1 MIHESVLRPV
11 INSLLWA
18 QKQQDPNKIQEMVR
32 QCVQY
37 LEHLQCDDI
46 DLYKELQKGEI
57 PSFSMLY
64 HALQRDERIEV
75 QSSLRFGIESEINQI
90 EVAVQEHPE
99 QDAPEDIAE
108 DSVTTDRTTAV
119 EEQQD
124 EFSVPPVQEKTVQ
137 EQKEEPQISEQER
150 EILRLRKRIAV
161 ALSKKTSKKQ
171 EKEHNIIKSVA
182 FWTDSFG
189 KKPLDSL
196 DFISAEI
203 LEQFSEKGIV
213 TIADLL
219 LFPPLD
225 FQRYAQ
231 STLSPTMPDGQ
242 YIIRGQIVHKCIR
255 YSPHMDRWEV
265 ILAQNGH
272 RATIFWNEE
281 PRGWS
286 VWTVGESIG
295 FVGEVE
301 IEDDIRV
308 FGAEPLGLHGKGS
321 GLMAEYGLIDEQTHR
336 NLIAKILVDYGS
348 AIQDPLP
355 NDILDAS
362 KQMSFSDAL
371 RDAHFPANREFRGRQ
386 RLAFDEVFSYLL
398 CNRLRDKKEA
408 LRGHPHQLM
417 HEGIAQLG
425 RVRNIFL
432 NDDQEIIFSKIRRE
446 LSSDQPMK
454 HILQG
459 DVGSG
464 KILIAFFCASLI
476 AATGKTVFYIASSE
490 HDAERRFLSAETLFS
505 EIGVK
510 AQLVP
515 HDLSKAQQDALE
527 RNELQ
532 VIFGTEQLLSP
543 DNQQRVSFVIIEEL
557 EEEVA
562 LAKMAKV
569 FPKKKIMPDILFFSP
584 FPLPLN
590 SLEKY
595 FSDMSLSVLNSPNVR
610 HPKTLICT
618 AEQRTDVYGAVAQ
631 QLEQG
636 RQAYIVLPRQKEK
649 DLISLADAL
658 NMAGKVREAFL
669 PTARIG
675 VYSTEMSRIDRMRV
689 FEDFQHKRI
698 DVLFCTAH
706 IEDVPAVR
714 NVSCVVLEYAD
725 KNTFMR
731 VHRLRG
737 LILGSYYDASCYL
750 MLSPQTSPEKLEEMK
765 QIAHQNNGF
774 SLCEQGNVP
783 EIDYRWVEGEAELRI
798 QARKLANMLNY
809 ADVLRGRWP
818 LLLQHMEGLWP
829 QKTINTQ
836 IASKKSKHRRIRK
849 KRR

>member
-18 QKQQDPNKIQEMVR
+18 QKQQDPDKVQEIVR
-32 QCVQY
+32 ECTQY
-37 LEHLQCDDI
+37 LELLKCDHT
-46 DLYKELQKGEI
+46 DLYQELKQGEI
-57 PSFSMLY
+57 PSFSVLY
-64 HALQRDERIEV
+64 HALQGDERIEI
-75 QSSLRFGIESEINQI
+75 QSVLRFNIESEINQ
-90 EVAVQEHPE
+90 EEASYVEHPE
-99 QDAPEDIAE
+99 EEVLAEGMDDSLVIVEDERAEAPSLLVVQETIE
-108 DSVTTDRTTAV
+108 SPQLSE
-119 EEQQD
+119 EEQ
-124 EFSVPPVQEKTVQ
+124 
-137 EQKEEPQISEQER
+137 
-150 EILRLRKRIAV
+150 EIVRLRKRIKS
-161 ALSKKTSKKQ
+161 ALSKKTVKKQ
-171 EKEHNIIKSVA
+171 EKEQFSPKIVS

-189 KKPLDSL
+189 KKPL
-196 DFISAEI
+196 AE
-203 LEQFSEKGIV
+203 LGFVSTETQELLSEKGIQ

-242 YIIRGQIVHKCIR
+242 YIVRGQVVRKCIR
-255 YSPHMDRWEV
+255 FSPHMDRWE
-265 ILAQNGH
+265 IIISQNGH
-272 RATIFWNEE
+272 NATIFWNEE
-281 PRGWS
+281 PRGWPL
-286 VWTVGESIG
+286 WTLGDSIG

-321 GLMAEYGLIDEQTHR
+321 GLMAEYGVMDEQIHR
-336 NLIAKILVDYGS
+336 NLVAKILVEYCD

-362 KQMSFSDAL
+362 KLMSFSDAL

-398 CNRLRDKKEA
+398 CNRLEDKKEV
-408 LRGHPHQLM
+408 LRGYNHQVL
-417 HEGIAQLG
+417 HEGIAQIG

-446 LSSDQPMK
+446 LCSDQPMK
-454 HILQG
+454 HLLQG

-476 AATGKTVFYIASSE
+476 AGTGKTVFYIASSE
-490 HDAERRFLSAETLFS
+490 HDAERRYLSAETLFS

-543 DNQQRVSFVIIEEL
+543 ENQQRVSFVIIEEL
-557 EEEVA
+557 DEEIA

-569 FPKKKIMPDILFFSP
+569 LPKKKIMPDILLFSP

-595 FSDMSLSVLNSPNVR
+595 FSDMSLSVLNPPNVR
-610 HPKTLICT
+610 HPKTLICS
-618 AEQRTDVYGAVAQ
+618 AEQRTEVYGAVAK

-658 NMAGKVREAFL
+658 NMAAKVREAFL

-675 VYSTEMSRIDRMRV
+675 VYSTEMSRIDRIRV

-725 KNTFMR
+725 KNSLMR

-737 LILGSYYDASCYL
+737 LILGSYYDAICYL
-750 MLSPQTSPEKLEEMK
+750 MLSPQTSPEKLEEIR

-774 SLCEQGNVP
+774 ALCEQGNVP
-783 EIDYRWVEGEAELRI
+783 EIDYRWVEGEADLRLL
-798 QARKLANMLNY
+798 ARKLVNRLQQSE
-809 ADVLRGRWP
+809 VLRGRWP
-818 LLLQHMEGLWP
+818 LLLHHMEGLWP
-829 QKTINTQ
+829 QKMTNT
-836 IASKKSKHRRIRK
+836 AYVSKKPKHRRIRK